1 MPTYEFRCEAGH
13 TFDRFLKMS
22 EAPLELACAECGE
35 LATRQMS
42 GGAGLVFK
50 GSGFYLTDYG
60 RAGQKTPAGEG
71 GASTSGD
78 SKGGDSKPAD
88 SKSSKTESAPAA
100 STKTSTT
107 KSDKSSSTKTSKPS
121 E

>member
-13 TFDRFLKMS
+13 IFDRFLKMS
-22 EAPLELACAECGE
+22 EAPLELACVQCG
-35 LATRQMS
+35 LPATRQMS

-60 RAGQKTPAGEG
+60 RAGQKAPAAEG
-71 GASTSGD
+71 GSTPSGD
-78 SKGGDSKPAD
+78 SKSSEAKPG
-88 SKSSKTESAPAA
+88 KTESATAPA
-100 STKTSTT
+100 SSTT
-107 KSDKSSSTKTSKPS
+107 AAPKPDKGSSSKTNKSS

>member
-13 TFDRFLKMS
+13 SFDRFLKMS
-22 EAPLELACAECGE
+22 EAPLELACAECGKP
-35 LATRQMS
+35 ATRQMS

-60 RAGQKTPAGEG
+60 RAGQKPPAAEG
-71 GASTSGD
+71 STSAGGDAKGGD
-78 SKGGDSKPAD
+78 SKGGDSKPAKPE
-88 SKSSKTESAPAA
+88 STSAPAA
-100 STKTSTT
+100 TASPA
-107 KSDKSSSTKTSKPS
+107 KSDKSSSTKSSKSS

>member
-22 EAPLELACAECGE
+22 EAPLELACVECGKP
-35 LATRQMS
+35 ATRQMS

-60 RAGQKTPAGEG
+60 RAGQKPRAAEGSTAAG
-71 GASTSGD
+71 GD
-78 SKGGDSKPAD
+78 SKGGDSKPA
-88 SKSSKTESAPAA
+88 KTESASTPAA
-100 STKTSTT
+100 TAAPA
-107 KSDKSSSTKTSKPS
+107 KSDKSSSTKSSKSS

>member
-13 TFDRFLKMS
+13 SFDRFLKMS
-22 EAPLELACAECGE
+22 EAPLELACAVCGKP
-35 LATRQMS
+35 ARRQMS

-60 RAGQKTPAGEG
+60 RAGQKPPAGE
-71 GASTSGD
+71 AATVSG
-78 SKGGDSKPAD
+78 SD
-88 SKSSKTESAPAA
+88 SKSADAKSPKTDAAPAA
-100 STKTSTT
+100 ATAAPKP
-107 KSDKSSSTKTSKPS
+107 DKASSTKSSKPS

>member
-22 EAPLELACAECGE
+22 EAPLELACAECGKP
-35 LATRQMS
+35 ATRQMS

-60 RAGQKTPAGEG
+60 RAGQQKPPASESA
-71 GASTSGD
+71 ASTGD
-78 SKGGDSKPAD
+78 SKAAD
-88 SKSSKTESAPAA
+88 TKTTKTDAAPAA
-100 STKTSTT
+100 APATT
-107 KSDKSSSTKTSKPS
+107 AAKSDKSSSSKKSKPS

>member
-22 EAPLELACAECGE
+22 EAPLELACAACGKP
-35 LATRQMS
+35 AVRQMS

-60 RAGQKTPAGEG
+60 RAGQKPPAAEG
-71 GASTSGD
+71 ATST
-78 SKGGDSKPAD
+78 GGDTKSTEAKPA
-88 SKSSKTESAPAA
+88 KTESAPAA
-100 STKTSTT
+100 SAP
-107 KSDKSSSTKTSKPS
+107 KSDKSSSTKSSKSS

>member
-22 EAPLELACAECGE
+22 EAPLELDCAVCGKP
-35 LATRQMS
+35 ATRQMS

-60 RAGQKTPAGEG
+60 RAGQQQPAVEGAAAAGGE
-71 GASTSGD
+71 
-78 SKGGDSKPAD
+78 SKAPD
-88 SKSSKTESAPAA
+88 SKSPKTDSAPAPA
-100 STKTSTT
+100 STTT
-107 KSDKSSSTKTSKPS
+107 APKSDKSSSTKTSKPS

>member
-22 EAPLELACAECGE
+22 EAPLELACVQCGKP
-35 LATRQMS
+35 ATRQMS

-60 RAGQKTPAGEG
+60 RAGQKPPAAEGSTATGGE
-71 GASTSGD
+71 A
-78 SKGGDSKPAD
+78 KAADSKPA
-88 SKSSKTESAPAA
+88 KTESAPAA
-100 STKTSTT
+100 ASTAANP
-107 KSDKSSSTKTSKPS
+107 DKSGSTKTSKPG

>member
-22 EAPLELACAECGE
+22 EAPLVLACAVCGKP
-35 LATRQMS
+35 ATRQMS

-60 RAGQKTPAGEG
+60 RAGQKAPAAEG
-71 GASTSGD
+71 AASTSGD
-78 SKGGDSKPAD
+78 AKAAD
-88 SKSSKTESAPAA
+88 SKSSKPDAAPAPA
-100 STKTSTT
+100 PTT
-107 KSDKSSSTKTSKPS
+107 TTAKPEKGSSTQSSKPT